1 MAQGRT
7 SGAVAAR
14 TRAEADAAV
23 RETATRLRVGIGAF
37 KRRTQ
42 EAHADGDLTAPQL
55 TALSRLDRLGP
66 STTAELARREQ
77 ITPQA
82 MGVTMASLQERGLVV
97 RRPDAADGRRSI
109 LSLTPA
115 GQAAITSGR
124 SALTDKIAAAL
135 DESFTTEQIAILDAA
150 GPLIERLAELL

>member
-1 MAQGRT
+1 MNDIQRP
-7 SGAVAAR
+7 
-14 TRAEADAAV
+14 TRQDAAV
-23 RETATRLRVGIGAF
+23 RETATRLRVGMGAF

-42 EAHADGDLTAPQL
+42 ETLSDGDLTVPQL

-82 MGVTMASLQERGLVV
+82 MGATIASLEQRDLVM
-97 RRPDAADGRRSI
+97 RQPDSVDGRRSI

-115 GQAAITSGR
+115 GRAAISSGR
-124 SALTDKIAAAL
+124 SAIVDRITDVLT
-135 DESFTTEQIAILDAA
+135 ESFTSEEIATLDTAA
-150 GPLIERLAELL
+150 VLLERLAEHL

>member
-1 MAQGRT
+1 MT
-7 SGAVAAR
+7 E
-14 TRAEADAAV
+14 TRKPAKPDAAV

-42 EAHADGDLTAPQL
+42 EALAEGDLTAPQL

-66 STTAELARREQ
+66 ATTAELARREQ

-82 MGVTMASLQERGLVV
+82 MGTTIASLEQRALVI
-97 RRPDAADGRRSI
+97 RRPDAGDGRRSI

-115 GQAAITSGR
+115 GRAAIRSGR
-124 SALTDKIAAAL
+124 SAIVDKVADAL
-135 DESFTTEQIAILDAA
+135 AESFTDEEIATLDAA
-150 GPLIERLAELL
+150 ARLIQRLAELL

>member
-1 MAQGRT
+1 VSDVRKPTNQ
-7 SGAVAAR
+7 
-14 TRAEADAAV
+14 DAAV

-42 EAHADGDLTAPQL
+42 ETLSEGELTVPQL

-82 MGVTMASLQERGLVV
+82 MGATIASLEQRDLVM
-97 RRPDAADGRRSI
+97 RRPDSVDGRRSI
-109 LSLTPA
+109 VSLTPA
-115 GQAAITSGR
+115 GRTAVGSGR
-124 SALTDKIAAAL
+124 NAVVDQVAVALST
-135 DESFTTEQIAILDAA
+135 SFTRKEIATLDAA
-150 GPLIERLAELL
+150 ARLIERLAELL

>member
-1 MAQGRT
+1 MSDLRKPSTQ
-7 SGAVAAR
+7 
-14 TRAEADAAV
+14 DAAV

-42 EAHADGDLTAPQL
+42 EALSEGDLTVPQL
-55 TALSRLDRLGP
+55 TALSRLDRFGS

-82 MGVTMASLQERGLVV
+82 MGATIASLEQRDLVL
-97 RRPDAADGRRSI
+97 RRPDSVDGRRSI

-115 GQAAITSGR
+115 GQAAIRSGR
-124 SALTDKIAAAL
+124 SAVVDQVAVAL
-135 DESFTTEQIAILDAA
+135 AESFTSEEIATLDAA
-150 GPLIERLAELL
+150 ARLIQRLAELL

>member
-1 MAQGRT
+1 MPDAQKLT
-7 SGAVAAR
+7 NQ
-14 TRAEADAAV
+14 DAAI

-42 EAHADGDLTAPQL
+42 ETLSEGELTVPQL

-82 MGVTMASLQERGLVV
+82 MGATIASLEQRGLVT
-97 RRPDAADGRRSI
+97 RRPDAGDGRRSI
-109 LSLTPA
+109 VSLTPA
-115 GQAAITSGR
+115 GRTAVGSGR
-124 SALTDKIAAAL
+124 SAVADQVAVAL
-135 DESFTTEQIAILDAA
+135 GKSFTRKEIATLDAA
-150 GPLIERLAELL
+150 ARLIERLAELL

>member
-1 MAQGRT
+1 MN
-7 SGAVAAR
+7 AAAKPAH
-14 TRAEADAAV
+14 TEAAV

-37 KRRTQ
+37 RRRTQ
-42 EAHADGDLTAPQL
+42 EALADGDLTVPQL

-82 MGVTMASLQERGLVV
+82 MGATIASLEQRELVI
-97 RRPDAADGRRSI
+97 RQADAVDGRRSI

-115 GQAAITSGR
+115 GQAAIGSGR
-124 SALTDKIAAAL
+124 SAIVDQVALALT
-135 DESFTTEQIAILDAA
+135 ESFTAEEIATLDAA
-150 GPLIERLAELL
+150 ARLIERLAELL

>member
-1 MAQGRT
+1 MSDVQKPTAQ
-7 SGAVAAR
+7 
-14 TRAEADAAV
+14 DAAV
-23 RETATRLRVGIGAF
+23 RETATRLRVGVGAF

-42 EAHADGDLTAPQL
+42 ERLSEGDLTVPQL

-82 MGVTMASLQERGLVV
+82 MGATIASLEKRDLVV
-97 RRPDAADGRRSI
+97 RRPDSGDGRRAI

-115 GQAAITSGR
+115 GRAAVRSGR
-124 SALTDKIAAAL
+124 SAIVDQVAGVLA
-135 DESFTTEQIAILDAA
+135 ESFTSEEIATLDAA
-150 GPLIERLAELL
+150 ARLIERLAQLL

>member
-1 MAQGRT
+1 MNDAQQSARPE
-7 SGAVAAR
+7 AAI
-14 TRAEADAAV
+14 
-23 RETATRLRVGIGAF
+23 RETATRLRVGVGAF

-42 EAHADGDLTAPQL
+42 ETLAEGDLTAPQL

-82 MGVTMASLQERGLVV
+82 MGITIASLEQRDLVQ

-115 GQAAITSGR
+115 GQAAIRSGR
-124 SALTDKIAAAL
+124 SAVVDRVAVVLG
-135 DESFTTEQIAILDAA
+135 ESFSREEIATLDAA
-150 GPLIERLAELL
+150 ARLIERLAELL

>member
-1 MAQGRT
+1 MSDTQRPNKQN
-7 SGAVAAR
+7 
-14 TRAEADAAV
+14 AAV

-37 KRRTQ
+37 KRRTR
-42 EAHADGDLTAPQL
+42 ETMSEGGLTVPQL

-82 MGVTMASLQERGLVV
+82 MGATIAGLEQRDLVTRQ
-97 RRPDAADGRRSI
+97 PDSVDGRRSI

-115 GQAAITSGR
+115 GHAAIGSGR
-124 SALTDKIAAAL
+124 SAVVDRVAVVLA
-135 DESFTTEQIAILDAA
+135 ESFTSEEIATLDTAA
-150 GPLIERLAELL
+150 RLLERLAELL